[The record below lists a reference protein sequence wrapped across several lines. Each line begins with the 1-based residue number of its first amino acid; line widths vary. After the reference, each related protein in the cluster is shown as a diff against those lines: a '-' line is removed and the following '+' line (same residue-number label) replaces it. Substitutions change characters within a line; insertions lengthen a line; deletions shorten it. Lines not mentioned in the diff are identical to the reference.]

1 MPLFSSFSFSLQ
13 QIWTDLRDLLVKFS
27 QFGNLDQ
34 CGLIQTYCRHYVGNI
49 YCILTF
55 CVWCPSEKIMTGV
68 SGHISAYVKVIN
80 VFHNVNS
87 ILNTVTNIH
96 PKCGILLKVSNVF
109 RNENLV
115 IFTVIN
121 IHSIRK
127 STKNRNSETRWKVT
141 ENSKLKQVKR
151 QKSSW

>member
-1 MPLFSSFSFSLQ
+1 
-13 QIWTDLRDLLVKFS
+13 
-27 QFGNLDQ
+27 
-34 CGLIQTYCRHYVGNI
+34 
-49 YCILTF
+49 
-55 CVWCPSEKIMTGV
+55 MTGV

-87 ILNTVTNIH
+87 ILNTVTNIR
-96 PKCGILLKVSNVF
+96 PKCGTLLKVSNVF

-121 IHSIRK
+121 IHGIRK

-151 QKSSW
+151 QKSS